1 MSIAFLLVLAQM
13 VFIAIATKY
22 VAIALPFCIAALYP
36 IQKFYLR
43 TSRQLRF
50 LDLEAKSPLYSHF
63 MESISG
69 LPTIRAFGFQSANT
83 QKNYRL
89 LDASQRP
96 YYQLYCIQRWLG
108 LSLDMIVAGLAI
120 VLISICVELRTT
132 IDPGLLGLAL
142 VNLMSFNI
150 HLVAAVTNWTLLETS
165 IGAVSRVRQF
175 ERQTPIEHT
184 AADIYTEL
192 PADWPAQGAVV
203 IRDLSLSYPLVPPL
217 SHWSRK

>member
-1 MSIAFLLVLAQM
+1 MSTAFLLVLAQM
-13 VFIAIATKY
+13 VFIAITTKY
-22 VAIALPFCIAALYP
+22 VAIALPFCIGVLYP
-36 IQKFYLR
+36 VQKFYLR

-63 MESISG
+63 MESLSG
-69 LPTIRAFGFQSANT
+69 LPTIRAFNFQSANT

-89 LDASQRP
+89 LNASQRP

-120 VLISICVELRTT
+120 VLIAICVELRTT
-132 IDPGLLGLAL
+132 ISPGLLGLAL

-175 ERQTPIEHT
+175 EKQTPSEYH
-184 AADIYTEL
+184 AADVHVE
-192 PADWPAQGAVV
+192 PPVDWPGQGAVE
-203 IRDLSLSYPLVPPL
+203 IRDLCLSYQ
-217 SHWSRK
+217 